1 MGGKN
6 NRESRRPYIISA
18 RTICI
23 SLATSTLTGLGKFLD
38 LKREGLDGSITFMN
52 PGTGTERSPIKR
64 KGNLYS
70 DRNYVLPL
78 ESNFQKGRPL
88 WRLYEARITLTQ
100 GNMVRGKEE
109 LFVTR
114 KWVTQVWKVCESLRN
129 PENCTVPSKTVQHW
143 QTATLSQASLNLRT
157 MSNHGRHGHGTS
169 CFTSLAA
176 VVRRDIKFS
185 SPLTTHRSG
194 AKL

>member
-1 MGGKN
+1 MHQFGYINLNLTWQILGSEARGARWVN
-6 NRESRRPYIISA
+6 HVYESGYGYRAVTYKKERKP
-18 RTICI
+18 
-23 SLATSTLTGLGKFLD
+23 LLGSELCPAF
-38 LKREGLDGSITFMN
+38 
-52 PGTGTERSPIKR
+52 R
-64 KGNLYS
+64 KQFS
-70 DRNYVLPL
+70 
-78 ESNFQKGRPL
+78 KGRPL

-143 QTATLSQASLNLRT
+143 QTATLSQACLNLRT
-157 MSNHGRHGHGTS
+157 MSNHGRHGHGT

>member
-6 NRESRRPYIISA
+6 NRESRRPYNISA

-143 QTATLSQASLNLRT
+143 HSHTVPG
-157 MSNHGRHGHGTS
+157 M
-169 CFTSLAA
+169 FE
-176 VVRRDIKFS
+176 
-185 SPLTTHRSG
+185 SPHYE
-194 AKL
+194 